1 MKALTNVHTSMPVYA
16 HIHSCMHAHTDAHT
30 QMCARTHSHTH
41 TQHTHARTCTHT
53 HTYAYTHACTH
64 TNTHTHLHCH
74 NLARFNVLRNSDGIR
89 FLASEANTISC
100 LPIHVLQWYDAHA
113 NQVATMNTL
122 ITLSYHCSNAL
133 GVFTKSC
140 II

>member
-1 MKALTNVHTSMPVYA
+1 MQL
-16 HIHSCMHAHTDAHT
+16 CMHTYTAACTHTRIHT
-30 QMCARTHSHTH
+30 HAHSHTH
-41 TQHTHARTCTHT
+41 TQHTHAHAHT
-53 HTYAYTHACTH
+53 HVHAHTQARTY
-64 TNTHTHLHCH
+64 THLHCH

-100 LPIHVLQWYDAHA
+100 LPIYVLQWYDAHA
-113 NQVATMNTL
+113 NQVATVNTL

-133 GVFTKSC
+133 GVYTRSC